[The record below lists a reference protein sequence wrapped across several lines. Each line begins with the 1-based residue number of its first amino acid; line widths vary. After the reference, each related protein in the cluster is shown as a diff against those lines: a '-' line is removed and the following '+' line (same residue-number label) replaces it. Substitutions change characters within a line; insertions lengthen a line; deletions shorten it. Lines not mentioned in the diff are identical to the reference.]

1 MEHKLNIEKN
11 EKYNF
16 IKITCTDGCYI
27 TDWNEGDDILE
38 FAFGIEYCCP
48 ATIDLTKFR
57 CIAKDECDRLQA
69 MREEAEQK
77 MREEEK

>member
-1 MEHKLNIEKN
+1 MEHKLVIEKN

-16 IKITCTDGCYI
+16 IKITCPEEHYI

-38 FAFGIEYCCP
+38 FAFGLEYCCP

-57 CIAKDECDRLQA
+57 CISIDECDRLQA

-77 MREEEK
+77 MREEER